1 MRLRQ
6 INLEDCERLAA
17 SFTKPYHQNYF
28 AMYSSVLGGVVIHPF
43 LMTVPMDDHMVHRGD
58 GIFEVFKCVDGRIYN
73 LQRHLERLERSA
85 RAIYLQIPV
94 GLEEMTRIVVETIRL
109 TGQRDALIRL
119 FVSRGPGGFTTDPYE
134 CPASQL
140 YVMVGRLNG
149 YPDAFYSEGVR
160 AKSSSVPVKKS
171 YFANIKSCNYLPNVL
186 MKKEAVDNQV
196 EFTVSV
202 DENGFLGEGSTENVG
217 VVTRDG
223 RLKLPKFSRIL
234 QGTTVIRAMELAG
247 ALVAAGM
254 LQDVVF
260 EDITLTEAY
269 SSAEILLFGTTFDIL
284 PVVTFDRHTIGNGA
298 PGPVFRGVR
307 ERLRWDMYKNPAAQT
322 PIFENGRRRTARSGK
337 RGA

>member
-1 MRLRQ
+1 MTLRKL
-6 INLEDCERLAA
+6 NLEDCERLAA
-17 SFTKPYHQNYF
+17 SYTKPYHQNYF
-28 AMYSSVLGGVVIHPF
+28 AMYSSVLDGVVTHPF

-73 LQRHLERLERSA
+73 LKRHLERLERSA
-85 RAIYLQIPV
+85 RAIYLKLPV
-94 GLEEMTRIVVETIRL
+94 SLEELTRIVVETIRF
-109 TGQRDALIRL
+109 TGQRDSLIRL

-223 RLKLPKFSRIL
+223 RLKLPRFSRIL
-234 QGTTVIRAMELAG
+234 QGTTVMRATELAE
-247 ALVAAGM
+247 ALVAAGT

-269 SSAEILLFGTTFDIL
+269 SSAEMLLFGTTFDIL
-284 PVVTFDRHTIGNGA
+284 PMVAFDRHPIGNGA
-298 PGPVFRGVR
+298 PGPVFRGLR
-307 ERLRWDMYKNPAAQT
+307 ERLRWDMYENPAAQT
-322 PIFENGRRRTARSGK
+322 PVFSKGARRKA
-337 RGA
+337 